1 MIHASSA
8 LKAALI
14 TQGRNVPSTRFRI
27 GQHVPDLQTH
37 GIASMSLDA
46 RFGAYAPFRK
56 AVRPIW
62 LPAVLAESLSRV
74 VRSWRYDVCFLQR
87 NLVATLCTWEPL
99 LRRPVVF
106 DVDDA
111 IFLGPR
117 GASADRIA
125 RAASITVCGNQFLAD
140 YFSRLGPVEI
150 LPTAVD
156 TDRFT
161 PRQGPPQGR
170 AVLGWSGSSSGF
182 SYLYSIEPALT
193 HLLERHKEAIVK
205 VVADRPPAFSRL
217 PSSRVVFERWH
228 PDTEV
233 EALHDFTIGL
243 MPLADSPWA
252 RGKCSFKM
260 LTYMA
265 VGIPVVVSPVGM
277 NTEVLAHGRCGFAA
291 RTNDEWVDAM
301 SALIAD
307 RDACAKMGEIGRR
320 IAKDHYS
327 RHVIG
332 PKLAQILKGAV

>member
-1 MIHASSA
+1 MNHESGA
-8 LKAALI
+8 LKVALI
-14 TQGRNVPSTRFRI
+14 TQGRNVPSTRFRV
-27 GQHVPDLQTH
+27 GQHAPDLQAH
-37 GIASMSLDA
+37 GIASTSLDA
-46 RFGAYAPFRK
+46 RFGAYAPIRK
-56 AVRPIW
+56 AARPIW
-62 LPAVLAESLSRV
+62 LSAAVTESLSRV
-74 VRSWRYDVCFLQR
+74 LRSWRYDVCFLQR

-99 LRRPVVF
+99 LRRPLVF

-125 RAASITVCGNQFLAD
+125 RRASITICGNQFLAD
-140 YFSRLGPVEI
+140 YFSRLGPVEV

-161 PRQGPPQGR
+161 PSQGTPQSR

-182 SYLYSIEPALT
+182 SYLYSIEPALLR
-193 HLLERHKEAIVK
+193 LLERHREAMVK
-205 VVADRPPAFSRL
+205 VVADRPPAFNRL
-217 PSSRVVFERWH
+217 PSDRVVFERWH
-228 PDTEV
+228 PETEV
-233 EALHDFTIGL
+233 AALHDFTVGL

-277 NTEVLAHGRCGFAA
+277 NKEVLAHGKCGFAA
-291 RTNDEWVDAM
+291 STSDEWVDAM

-307 RDACAKMGEIGRR
+307 RDASTEMGQIGRR
-320 IAKDHYS
+320 IAVEHYS
-327 RHVIG
+327 RHAIG
-332 PKLAQILKGAV
+332 PRLAQILKGAA

>member
-1 MIHASSA
+1 MNHESSA
-8 LKAALI
+8 LKVALI

-27 GQHVPDLQTH
+27 GQHVPDLRTH
-37 GIASMSLDA
+37 GIASASLDA
-46 RFGAYAPFRK
+46 RFGAYAPIRK

-62 LPAVLAESLSRV
+62 LSAAVTESLARV

-99 LRRPVVF
+99 LRQPLVF

-125 RAASITVCGNQFLAD
+125 RTASITICGNQFLAD
-140 YFSRLGPVEI
+140 YFSRLGPVEV

-161 PRQGPPQGR
+161 PRPGPPQNG

-182 SYLYSIEPALT
+182 SYLYSIEHALRR
-193 HLLERHKEAIVK
+193 LLERHQHATVK
-205 VVADRPPAFSRL
+205 IVADRPPAFSQL
-217 PSSRVVFERWH
+217 PPDRVVFERWH
-228 PDTEV
+228 PETEV
-233 EALHDFTIGL
+233 AALHDFTVGL

-277 NTEVLAHGRCGFAA
+277 NTEVLAHGKCGFAA
-291 RTNDEWVDAM
+291 STSDEWVDAM
-301 SALIAD
+301 SALIAN
-307 RDACAKMGEIGRR
+307 RDAGTEMGQIGRH
-320 IAKDHYS
+320 IVEEHYS
-327 RHVIG
+327 RHVVSLR
-332 PKLAQILKGAV
+332 LAQILKGAA